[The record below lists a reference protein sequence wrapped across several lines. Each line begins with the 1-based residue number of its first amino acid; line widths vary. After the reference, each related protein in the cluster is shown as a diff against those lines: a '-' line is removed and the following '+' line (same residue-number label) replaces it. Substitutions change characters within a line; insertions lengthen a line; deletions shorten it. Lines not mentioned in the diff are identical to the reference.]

1 MRMKGDIY
9 IGGEGLARGYWK
21 KPELDAEKFIP
32 SPFDPTQKLY
42 NTGDIGRW
50 LANGDLSFEGRSD
63 DQVKI
68 RGYRIE
74 LGEIEGALQEIEHVA
89 VCAISVI
96 ERDSGSEL
104 VAYLVSEHTF
114 NINELRG
121 ELSLGLPDYMI
132 PSYFAQLEEMPLT
145 ASGKVDYQNLP
156 SPEAFAMKT
165 GREFVAAENEIE
177 KALVALWSLV
187 LGRDADAIGTHDNF
201 FELGGNSIGAIQ
213 MTGKINRQFDLNL
226 PWASIFQ
233 NPTVQNMAKT
243 IAESPEG
250 GADPTPSGMMQLQ
263 RLGDGAPLF
272 LVAGTGGFVMGFFAL
287 VQELGASCPV
297 YGLEPPGI
305 HGGEAPLMSV
315 EALAARYIRSIREVQ
330 PSGPYRLLGHSFGA
344 FVVFEMTKQLLAVGE
359 RVSELILL
367 DTGIPSEEDL
377 ADREDSEAEL
387 KLGLLHTLQRYFE
400 WELSITDEEFV
411 ALTDEEQHHFVHEN
425 LNKENVEMTL
435 EQAAGYVDVF
445 VSQGAIDYRPSG
457 FVEDTQIILFK
468 TTEMDPFIADGMAP
482 SLGWETTS
490 SKAPHVYDVTG
501 NHITLLH
508 QENVKSVTKHLK
520 GYFDEST
527 ATIDEHPAPMAL

>member
-1 MRMKGDIY
+1 
-9 IGGEGLARGYWK
+9 
-21 KPELDAEKFIP
+21 
-32 SPFDPTQKLY
+32 
-42 NTGDIGRW
+42 
-50 LANGDLSFEGRSD
+50 
-63 DQVKI
+63 
-68 RGYRIE
+68 
-74 LGEIEGALQEIEHVA
+74 
-89 VCAISVI
+89 
-96 ERDSGSEL
+96 
-104 VAYLVSEHTF
+104 
-114 NINELRG
+114 
-121 ELSLGLPDYMI
+121 
-132 PSYFAQLEEMPLT
+132 
-145 ASGKVDYQNLP
+145 
-156 SPEAFAMKT
+156 
-165 GREFVAAENEIE
+165 
-177 KALVALWSLV
+177 
-187 LGRDADAIGTHDNF
+187 
-201 FELGGNSIGAIQ
+201 
-213 MTGKINRQFDLNL
+213 
-226 PWASIFQ
+226 
-233 NPTVQNMAKT
+233 
-243 IAESPEG
+243 
-250 GADPTPSGMMQLQ
+250 
-263 RLGDGAPLF
+263 
-272 LVAGTGGFVMGFFAL
+272 L